1 MVGEGEDHGCSN
13 YVTLEVELVAMED
26 PESWDDGEVGETR
39 ETELGELEA
48 QSSGRLHNLM
58 SKIGSFFKKKFF
70 KYVNPLWR
78 GETSGSALPANSR

>member
-1 MVGEGEDHGCSN
+1 MVGEGEDHGCSY

-48 QSSGRLHNLM
+48 QSSGRLHN
-58 SKIGSFFKKKFF
+58 
-70 KYVNPLWR
+70 
-78 GETSGSALPANSR
+78 